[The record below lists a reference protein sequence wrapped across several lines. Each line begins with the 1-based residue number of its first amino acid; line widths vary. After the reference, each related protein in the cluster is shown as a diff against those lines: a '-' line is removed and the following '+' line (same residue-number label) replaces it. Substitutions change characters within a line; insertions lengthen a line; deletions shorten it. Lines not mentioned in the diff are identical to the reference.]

1 MPTKRQHFVPR
12 VYMKAWETTVETSK
26 EPDKKFNGVYAFN
39 NSNIGE
45 GANRNSVLWKPHLY
59 TINFKFSYICR
70 SCPKVKNEFVSK
82 IYDLLRTGFRRPI
95 YGKLDYSIIKTKNSI
110 EKHFFEI
117 DDWEFYYN
125 DGNLASKSSIKNQI
139 EELNC
144 YILEDSFDNFWE
156 NNWENVYNKFI
167 VSVHNGTPI
176 GLGKSER
183 IIPIDIANDMLT
195 SFFMMLCRNP
205 NFDAMGVYTS
215 IKKNL
220 LYPVFVSMCQDEAG
234 GLPSEEEI
242 KEGTSYAD
250 ELMTGIWYSELY
262 KMFFKKT
269 GGFYHSVVNAA
280 LAGCQMILFEVY
292 DEAGSFIT
300 SDNPAFEHK
309 TVIEVQNSTGMIF
322 PLSPQYLIFIAKG
335 SDGIN
340 VVDHRFA
347 NADTVRHFNRI
358 IAQHKSN
365 TLIASTKQL
374 NDLM

>member
-220 LYPVFVSMCQDEAG
+220 LYPVFVSMCQ
-234 GLPSEEEI
+234 
-242 KEGTSYAD
+242 
-250 ELMTGIWYSELY
+250 
-262 KMFFKKT
+262 
-269 GGFYHSVVNAA
+269 GF
-280 LAGCQMILFEVY
+280 
-292 DEAGSFIT
+292 
-300 SDNPAFEHK
+300 
-309 TVIEVQNSTGMIF
+309 
-322 PLSPQYLIFIAKG
+322 LS
-335 SDGIN
+335 
-340 VVDHRFA
+340 
-347 NADTVRHFNRI
+347 
-358 IAQHKSN
+358 
-365 TLIASTKQL
+365 
-374 NDLM
+374 